1 MLARRVPGLL
11 HEAEARDAQARRHL
25 TAAARHHLRRHSDRL
40 GAKASSLGRAAPAR
54 VEAGEGAVRTHAAR
68 LGPLTLGHLG
78 RLDERLIS
86 WRRLLAAY
94 DVDRQ
99 LERGYS
105 LTLTTGGRLVR
116 SAGELAELQE
126 IVTRFADGTVRS
138 RVEEIPSGSGRS
150 GQGGGR

>member
-1 MLARRVPGLL
+1 
-11 HEAEARDAQARRHL
+11 L
-25 TAAARHHLRRHSDRL
+25 T
-40 GAKASSLGRAAPAR
+40 
-54 VEAGEGAVRTHAAR
+54 
-68 LGPLTLGHLG
+68 
-78 RLDERLIS
+78 S

-105 LTLTTGGRLVR
+105 LTLTTEGRLVR

>member
-1 MLARRVPGLL
+1 M
-11 HEAEARDAQARRHL
+11 
-25 TAAARHHLRRHSDRL
+25 T
-40 GAKASSLGRAAPAR
+40 
-54 VEAGEGAVRTHAAR
+54 
-68 LGPLTLGHLG
+68 
-78 RLDERLIS
+78 S

-105 LTLTTGGRLVR
+105 LTLTTEGRLVR

-138 RVEEIPSGSGRS
+138 RVEETRSGSDPSEQGSGR
-150 GQGGGR
+150 

>member
-1 MLARRVPGLL
+1 
-11 HEAEARDAQARRHL
+11 L
-25 TAAARHHLRRHSDRL
+25 T
-40 GAKASSLGRAAPAR
+40 
-54 VEAGEGAVRTHAAR
+54 
-68 LGPLTLGHLG
+68 
-78 RLDERLIS
+78 S

-105 LTLTTGGRLVR
+105 LTLTTEGRLVR

-126 IVTRFADGTVRS
+126 IVTRFADGTARS
-138 RVEEIPSGSGRS
+138 RVEETRSGSDRS